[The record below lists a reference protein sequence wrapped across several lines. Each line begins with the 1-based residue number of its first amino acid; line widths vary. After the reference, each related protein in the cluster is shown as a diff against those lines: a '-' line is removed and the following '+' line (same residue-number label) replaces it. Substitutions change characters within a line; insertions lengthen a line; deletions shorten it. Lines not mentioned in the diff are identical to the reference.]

1 MSKELNDLLSIDPI
15 AVAEKIMG
23 LRVSAE
29 IDNPATLLALSL
41 QFKLSKER
49 KAVLL
54 ALGDTTFSNEQA
66 RYEQIITD
74 MGFVHVYKA
83 VLLATKHSP
92 DTVAHIHVWA
102 NPNNGC
108 ILVYDTYSSSDEDG
122 GRVARI
128 NGAHVHYCWKPNEG
142 VERSHFTA
150 SGGLHSIAHPDWR
163 RDPQFFKENEDGS
176 YTSSFPADLFWSGYH
191 DAREALRHNLTQL
204 AENGEFFAIWPRMK
218 FNRFMFLVNRDF
230 NNESVLLPDEIAKR
244 RLEELPTWVRAII
257 NCEY

>member
-1 MSKELNDLLSIDPI
+1 MSKELNDLLSTDPI

-23 LRVSAE
+23 LQVTADIS
-29 IDNPATLLALSL
+29 NPATLLALSL

-54 ALGDTTFSNEQA
+54 ALDDTTFSNEQA

-108 ILVYDTYSSSDEDG
+108 ILVYDEYSSSDEDG
-122 GRVARI
+122 GRVFRI
-128 NGAHVHYCWKPNEG
+128 NSAHVYYCWKAKEG
-142 VERSHFTA
+142 VDYGHFTS
-150 SGGLHSIAHPDWR
+150 SGGLHSVLHPQWR

-176 YTSSFPADLFWSGYH
+176 YTSSFPADLFWTGNH
-191 DAREALRHNLTQL
+191 DAREALRHNLMQL
-204 AENGEFFAIWPRMK
+204 AENGKFFTIWPRVR
-218 FNRFMFLVNRDF
+218 FNPHMLLVNRDF
-230 NNESVLLPDEIAKR
+230 DKQSDQTPNEMARRRFEDLP
-244 RLEELPTWVRAII
+244 LWVRAII
-257 NCEY
+257 NCEF